1 MRLTIISCAVLATTS
16 FALAAGPSLPASE
29 KGFTRADAD
38 KNGLLELNEWMVP
51 AEKRFLAYDANS
63 DKAVTAEEIDARF
76 KAQYERRRE
85 KLMQSLD
92 ANQDGTITE
101 AELQAYFTLRFNA
114 ADLDK
119 SGSLT
124 LTEAQQAR
132 LALRK
137 QMRQTYAKKAA
148 AASAT
153 P

>member
-1 MRLTIISCAVLATTS
+1 MIAAVS
-16 FALAAGPSLPASE
+16 
-29 KGFTRADAD
+29 
-38 KNGLLELNEWMVP
+38 
-51 AEKRFLAYDANS
+51 
-63 DKAVTAEEIDARF
+63 AEEIDARF
-76 KAQYERRRE
+76 KAAYERRRD
-85 KLMQSLD
+85 KMLKMLD

-124 LTEAQQAR
+124 LAEAQQAR